1 MGRWQV
7 EPSLNCIRDGHAV
20 RRLEPQV
27 VNLLVFLA
35 SSNGRVV
42 SKDEIIDAVWQ
53 GRFIAET
60 TLTRSIVDLRRA
72 LGDQTQRPEYI
83 ETIAKRGFWQPS
95 RGRGPGRCPAE
106 ATRSRAIRPSRR
118 SADHAGITS
127 RPVAE

>member
-1 MGRWQV
+1 LPVFSNLQVGRWQV
-7 EPSLNCIRDGHAV
+7 EPSLNGIRNGRTV

-60 TLTRSIVDLRRA
+60 TLTRSIADLRRT
-72 LGDQTQRPEYI
+72 LGDPTQRPRYI
-83 ETIAKRGFWQPS
+83 ATIAKRGY
-95 RGRGPGRCPAE
+95 
-106 ATRSRAIRPSRR
+106 RPWAMFRR
-118 SADHAGITS
+118 L
-127 RPVAE
+127 RLR